1 MHQSRSK
8 RLTKSA
14 DGSGAQDGDSRDLS
28 KDTKKL
34 AGIGSLMEDDFV
46 LRKPPASI
54 NRNNFQ
60 QAACNRFNIN
70 HLKTSYFNRFQ

>member
-34 AGIGSLMEDDFV
+34 AGIGSLMEDDFK
-46 LRKPPASI
+46 R
-54 NRNNFQ
+54 
-60 QAACNRFNIN
+60 
-70 HLKTSYFNRFQ
+70 

>member
-34 AGIGSLMEDDFV
+34 AGIGSLMEVDFV
-46 LRKPPASI
+46 MVKSSNLNSFEHPSI
-54 NRNNFQ
+54 FR
-60 QAACNRFNIN
+60 C
-70 HLKTSYFNRFQ
+70 